1 MLALSL
7 ALNGVV
13 LGSILLLFSLGLT
26 LIYGVGRIVN
36 FAHGALFS
44 VGAMAGV
51 WLVASGV
58 PFWLALVLA
67 PLGVGLVGVVI
78 DWAILARIRDRPMV
92 DSLLLT
98 FGLALLITGVLYEF
112 GGRNVQIM
120 PVPQTLGGVVSIGGI
135 GLPVYRVFVSVL
147 AVALTV
153 ALILFLRNSRWG
165 LRVRAAN
172 DDPEM
177 GACLGIDRERLM
189 HSVVGVSAALAAAAG
204 VAGAP
209 IFTAHAVVGDKILI
223 LAFMT
228 VIMGGLGSLRG
239 AVVAAYAVG
248 LTLVFGE
255 GYFGGQLALMLLF
268 LMVMAML
275 INWPRGFFGEGRT
288 E

>member
-67 PLGVGLVGVVI
+67 PLGVGLIGVAI

-120 PVPQTLGGVVSIGGI
+120 PVPQSLGGVVSVGGI
-135 GLPVYRVFVSVL
+135 GLPAYRVFVSVL

-172 DDPEM
+172 DNPEM

-248 LTLVFGE
+248 LILVFGE

-275 INWPRGFFGEGRT
+275 INWPRGFFGDGRT